1 MLKIIK
7 DKCTGCEVCIDKC
20 PFDALSMEE
29 NKAVVDHDS
38 CTMCGICVKAC
49 EYDAI
54 ELEKEDEDKE
64 KKDLSAYSGVWVL
77 AEQKENELLNVSF
90 ELISEGRKL
99 ADELDTDLSAV
110 VLGSDIKDSARDLIA
125 YGADH
130 IYVVEDER
138 IENYRTGPYTS
149 IISDMIDKAKPE
161 IVLLGATHNGRDL
174 GPRLSS
180 RLDTGLTAD
189 CTKLEIDDE
198 EGILLQTRPA
208 FGGNLMATIICPEH
222 RPQMSTVRPG
232 VMEKEDPDYDRVGD
246 INEVEAH
253 LDEKDIKSKVTKEAK
268 IINLK
273 SDLSTIEMFTQIKDI
288 VKEAKKGV
296 NLEKAEMIVSGG
308 RGVGDPEGFST
319 IEDLASTLGGEVGA
333 SRAVVDEGW
342 IEKEHQVGQ
351 TGKTVQPRVY
361 IACGISGAIQ
371 HKAGMENSDLII
383 AINTDPDAPIFD
395 VCDYGI
401 VGDLHEIVPLLSD
414 VFDEV
419 LN

>member
-20 PFDALSMEE
+20 PFDALSME
-29 NKAVVDHDS
+29 NNIAVVDHDT

-54 ELEKEDEDKE
+54 ELEKDDTKE
-64 KKDLSAYSGVWVL
+64 EKDLSAYSGVWVL
-77 AEQKENELLNVSF
+77 AEQRDNELLDVSL
-90 ELISEGRKL
+90 ELCSEGRKL

-110 VLGSDIKDSARDLIA
+110 VLGSDVKDTARELIA

-130 IYVVEDER
+130 IYIVEDE
-138 IENYRTGPYTS
+138 ELEHYRTDPYTS
-149 IISDMIDKAKPE
+149 IITDMIEKAKPE

-174 GPRLSS
+174 GPRLSA

-189 CTKLEIDDE
+189 CTKLAIDDK

-208 FGGNLMATIICPEH
+208 FGGNLMATIVCPDH

-232 VMEKEDPDYDRVGD
+232 VMEKTEPNYDRVGD
-246 INEVEAH
+246 INEVDVE
-253 LDEKDIKSKVTKEAK
+253 LNEKDINSEVTKEAK

-273 SDLSTIEMFTQIKDI
+273 SDLSEVEMFTQIKDI

-296 NLEKAEMIVSGG
+296 NLEDADIIVSGG
-308 RGVGDPEGFST
+308 RGVGEPDKFCC
-319 IEDLASTLGGEVGA
+319 IEELAAVLGGEVGA

-342 IEKEHQVGQ
+342 VDKEHQVGQ

-383 AINTDPDAPIFD
+383 AINTDPEAPIFD

-401 VGDLHEIVPLLSD
+401 VGDLHEIVPLLNE
-414 VFDEV
+414 VFEDV